1 MKNLI
6 IGFIITALIGG
17 SILSSV
23 TEKVNISQN
32 DFTIFTLF
40 VSAIYI
46 ICLRKEFFYGNKNWT
61 RKKNDKSKSK

>member
-46 ICLRKEFFYGNKNWT
+46 ICLRKEFFYGN
-61 RKKNDKSKSK
+61 

>member
-46 ICLRKEFFYGNKNWT
+46 ICLRKEFFLWQLDKNT
-61 RKKNDKSKSK
+61 QEK